1 MFWSYYT
8 RTYSDCRPCIVLSVL
23 RHVKHFKAVYS
34 VKTETKANLSRKHYL
49 NYCHQCNHGCNR
61 RLVYELN
68 ALPLNFTHITVYANI
83 GIACDGLYIPMCAR
97 SDNTAMTTDLM
108 VVRNYKC

>member
-34 VKTETKANLSRKHYL
+34 VKTETKANLSRKHWL
-49 NYCHQCNHGCNR
+49 NYWHQCNRGSTR
-61 RLVYELN
+61 QSVDEID
-68 ALPLNFTHITVYANI
+68 ALPLNFSHTTVYGNI
-83 GIACDGLYIPMCAR
+83 GIACDGPKIRMCAMF
-97 SDNTAMTTDLM
+97 DTKAITTDLM
-108 VVRNYKC
+108 VI

>member
-34 VKTETKANLSRKHYL
+34 VKTETKANLSRKHQL
-49 NYCHQCNHGCNR
+49 NYWHRCNHRCNR
-61 RLVYELN
+61 RYVYEID
-68 ALPLNFTHITVYANI
+68 ALPLNFTHTTVYAHI
-83 GIACDGLYIPMCAR
+83 GIACDGPKIRMCAM
-97 SDNTAMTTDLM
+97 SNNTAMTTELM
-108 VVRNYKC
+108 VI